1 MPVNSTKN
9 KSTSGTVGTAAPKV
23 VTIAITSA
31 TGVQNNTLN
40 AGDIVTVT
48 VPFTEVVT
56 VTGTPQ
62 LSLKIGTTVVQA
74 NYASGSNSKILSFKY
89 TILAEQ
95 TDIDGISIDKA
106 ALALNKGRIVD
117 AAGKAANLTT
127 VAVANNKSFLV
138 DTSAPTVDTV
148 KMSATGGQNKTLNAG
163 DIVTVP
169 FNEDVTVTGTPQL
182 ALTIGADVVQANYS
196 SSSKGFNYTILP
208 GQTDID
214 GISIA
219 GTSAL
224 ALNGGSIVDA
234 AGHAANLTTV
244 AVANNN
250 FLVDTNAP
258 TVGTVKMSAT
268 GAQNQNR
275 LNVGDFLTVTVPF
288 SEVVTVSTTNGTPQ
302 FRLMIGNDDN
312 AVIVVANYDS
322 GSGTNSLSFKYNIV
336 ALTRNNKAFTTV
348 DLLLN
353 GGSIVDAAGHAAN
366 INYNR
371 AEYNNYYVDTL
382 TPSVKTIAITSAT
395 GVQNNTLNAGDIVT
409 VNVYFNEDVIVTG
422 TPQLDL
428 TIGTTVVQANYARTN
443 TDSLG
448 FDYTILAGQ
457 TDIDGISIA
466 GTSALAF
473 INGGS
478 MVDSAGNV
486 ANLTTLAVAANS
498 NFKVDTLAPTVSIT
512 DNISA
517 TTATGAIT
525 YTFTYSEDMTGF
537 DINDVT
543 ISAGSKGAFTTISPS
558 VYTLVISPPAGTGTL
573 TVGVAAG
580 AATDLAGNGNTVATN
595 NTQAYA
601 PPITYIAGQAVID
614 LGLDSGGK
622 PYGKLIAPVQVDG
635 NWYYFWDR
643 SNNGINTGRD
653 ATTHDVLDAIFNQ
666 DSNGVINSTVRNID
680 NAYGTTDTYRYG
692 TINGVNLALP
702 TVGGQSSPPYGSDGI
717 GNNQFGTA
725 VSNGATPN
733 GTYNDLL
740 AIWDANNGAT
750 IAKTASGVP
759 SGWLSSAYWSATP
772 SANGHAT
779 VSSNG
784 NVSDSTNDMSTG
796 YVALQLVSGTVG
808 DIVDIVAPTASVITA
823 VITNTGNAS
832 VQSSEVGTAY
842 LVKTTLAQPT
852 TLAALTALEA
862 NNDRSVNHV
871 SINTENAA
879 TNLAATDL
887 IAGTYKVYTADTAGN
902 LSVGTNSG
910 VTIVANGLIG
920 SRYDGYFA
928 DNFTFF
934 NTAISQP
941 NANFGTN
948 PFNAI
953 TAATAGSNYDD
964 TFSAQWLGYFKASTT
979 GEYIFSTTSDDSS
992 WLWLGT
998 ASETT
1003 EALLARRSIDNEL
1016 VDNHGLHGAQTR
1028 SGSIVLTANQ
1038 LYPILVYYG
1047 ESSGGDVINV
1057 SFTPPTGIVTTDGFG
1072 FYYNI

>member
-1 MPVNSTKN
+1 M
-9 KSTSGTVGTAAPKV
+9 
-23 VTIAITSA
+23 
-31 TGVQNNTLN
+31 
-40 AGDIVTVT
+40 
-48 VPFTEVVT
+48 
-56 VTGTPQ
+56 
-62 LSLKIGTTVVQA
+62 
-74 NYASGSNSKILSFKY
+74 
-89 TILAEQ
+89 
-95 TDIDGISIDKA
+95 
-106 ALALNKGRIVD
+106 
-117 AAGKAANLTT
+117 
-127 VAVANNKSFLV
+127 
-138 DTSAPTVDTV
+138 
-148 KMSATGGQNKTLNAG
+148 
-163 DIVTVP
+163 
-169 FNEDVTVTGTPQL
+169 
-182 ALTIGADVVQANYS
+182 
-196 SSSKGFNYTILP
+196 
-208 GQTDID
+208 
-214 GISIA
+214 
-219 GTSAL
+219 
-224 ALNGGSIVDA
+224 
-234 AGHAANLTTV
+234 
-244 AVANNN
+244 
-250 FLVDTNAP
+250 
-258 TVGTVKMSAT
+258 
-268 GAQNQNR
+268 
-275 LNVGDFLTVTVPF
+275 
-288 SEVVTVSTTNGTPQ
+288 
-302 FRLMIGNDDN
+302 
-312 AVIVVANYDS
+312 
-322 GSGTNSLSFKYNIV
+322 
-336 ALTRNNKAFTTV
+336 
-348 DLLLN
+348 
-353 GGSIVDAAGHAAN
+353 
-366 INYNR
+366 
-371 AEYNNYYVDTL
+371 
-382 TPSVKTIAITSAT
+382 
-395 GVQNNTLNAGDIVT
+395 
-409 VNVYFNEDVIVTG
+409 
-422 TPQLDL
+422 
-428 TIGTTVVQANYARTN
+428 
-443 TDSLG
+443 
-448 FDYTILAGQ
+448 
-457 TDIDGISIA
+457 
-466 GTSALAF
+466 
-473 INGGS
+473 
-478 MVDSAGNV
+478 
-486 ANLTTLAVAANS
+486 
-498 NFKVDTLAPTVSIT
+498 
-512 DNISA
+512 
-517 TTATGAIT
+517 
-525 YTFTYSEDMTGF
+525 
-537 DINDVT
+537 
-543 ISAGSKGAFTTISPS
+543 
-558 VYTLVISPPAGTGTL
+558 
-573 TVGVAAG
+573 
-580 AATDLAGNGNTVATN
+580 
-595 NTQAYA
+595 
-601 PPITYIAGQAVID
+601 
-614 LGLDSGGK
+614 
-622 PYGKLIAPVQVDG
+622 QVDG

-643 SNNGINTGRD
+643 SNNGRNTGRD

-750 IAKTASGVP
+750 IAKTESGVP

-784 NVSDSTNDMSTG
+784 NVGDSTNDMSTG

-832 VQSSEVGTAY
+832 VKSSEVGTAY

>member
-1 MPVNSTKN
+1 MDTLTPSVK
-9 KSTSGTVGTAAPKV
+9 
-23 VTIAITSA
+23 TIAITSA
-31 TGVQNNTLN
+31 TGGQNNTLN

-48 VPFTEVVT
+48 VPFSEV
-56 VTGTPQ
+56 
-62 LSLKIGTTVVQA
+62 
-74 NYASGSNSKILSFKY
+74 
-89 TILAEQ
+89 
-95 TDIDGISIDKA
+95 
-106 ALALNKGRIVD
+106 
-117 AAGKAANLTT
+117 
-127 VAVANNKSFLV
+127 
-138 DTSAPTVDTV
+138 
-148 KMSATGGQNKTLNAG
+148 
-163 DIVTVP
+163 
-169 FNEDVTVTGTPQL
+169 VTVTGTPQL
-182 ALTIGADVVQANYS
+182 ALTIG
-196 SSSKGFNYTILP
+196 
-208 GQTDID
+208 
-214 GISIA
+214 
-219 GTSAL
+219 
-224 ALNGGSIVDA
+224 
-234 AGHAANLTTV
+234 
-244 AVANNN
+244 
-250 FLVDTNAP
+250 
-258 TVGTVKMSAT
+258 
-268 GAQNQNR
+268 
-275 LNVGDFLTVTVPF
+275 
-288 SEVVTVSTTNGTPQ
+288 
-302 FRLMIGNDDN
+302 
-312 AVIVVANYDS
+312 
-322 GSGTNSLSFKYNIV
+322 
-336 ALTRNNKAFTTV
+336 
-348 DLLLN
+348 
-353 GGSIVDAAGHAAN
+353 
-366 INYNR
+366 
-371 AEYNNYYVDTL
+371 
-382 TPSVKTIAITSAT
+382 
-395 GVQNNTLNAGDIVT
+395 
-409 VNVYFNEDVIVTG
+409 
-422 TPQLDL
+422 
-428 TIGTTVVQANYARTN
+428 TTVVKANYARTN

-466 GTSALAF
+466 GTSALAL
-473 INGGS
+473 NGGS
-478 MVDSAGNV
+478 MFDSAGNA
-486 ANLTTLAVAANS
+486 ANLTTVATNS
-498 NFKVDTLAPTVSIT
+498 NFKVDTLAPTVRIT

-543 ISAGSKGAFTTISPS
+543 ISAGSKGAFTTISPSS

-643 SNNGINTGRD
+643 SNNGRNTGRD

-750 IAKTASGVP
+750 IAKTESGVP

-779 VSSNG
+779 VSSSG
-784 NVSDSTNDMSTG
+784 NVGDFTNDMSTG

-852 TLAALTALEA
+852 TLAALIALEA

-871 SINTENAA
+871 SINSANAA
-879 TNLAATDL
+879 TALPATNL
-887 IAGTYKVYTADTAGN
+887 IAGTYNVYTADTAGN
-902 LSVGTNSG
+902 LSVA
-910 VTIVANGLIG
+910 VLDQVRIVADGLIG
-920 SRYDGYFA
+920 TRYDGYFA
-928 DNFTFF
+928 DNFAFF
-934 NTAISQP
+934 NTAISEP
-941 NANFGTN
+941 NTNFQTT
-948 PFNAI
+948 PFI
-953 TAATAGSNYDD
+953 KIVPEAAGINYDD
-964 TFSAQWLGYFKASTT
+964 AFSAQWLGYFKASTT
-979 GEYIFSTTSDDSS
+979 GEYTFYTKSDDSS
-992 WLWLGT
+992 WLWLGN
-998 ASETT
+998 ASEST
-1003 EALLARRSIDNEL
+1003 EALLARRSNANEL
-1016 VDNHGLHGAQTR
+1016 VDNSGAHAVRER
-1028 SGSIVLTANQ
+1028 SGTVALTANE

-1047 ESSGGDVINV
+1047 DKSGDDFISV
-1057 SFTPPTGIVTTDGFG
+1057 SFNPPVGIVTTDGFG
-1072 FYYNI
+1072 FYYMNQ

>member
-9 KSTSGTVGTAAPKV
+9 KSTSGTGGTTAPKV
-23 VTIAITSA
+23 GTIAIASA
-31 TGVQNNTLN
+31 TGGQNNTLN

-48 VPFTEVVT
+48 VPFSEVVT

-89 TILAEQ
+89 TILAGQ

-127 VAVANNKSFLV
+127 DAVANNKSFLV

-148 KMSATGGQNKTLNAG
+148 KMSATGGQNQTLNAG

-169 FNEDVTVTGTPQL
+169 FNEDVTVTGRPQL

-196 SSSKGFNYTILP
+196 SSSKGCNYTILA

-224 ALNGGSIVDA
+224 ALSGGSIVDA
-234 AGHAANLTTV
+234 AGNAANLTTV
-244 AVANNN
+244 AVANNNN

-422 TPQLDL
+422 TPQLAL
-428 TIGTTVVQANYARTN
+428 TIGTTVVKANYARTN

-466 GTSALAF
+466 GTSALAL
-473 INGGS
+473 NGGS
-478 MVDSAGNV
+478 MFDSAGNA
-486 ANLTTLAVAANS
+486 ANLTTVATNS
-498 NFKVDTLAPTVSIT
+498 NFKVDTLAPTVRIT

-558 VYTLVISPPAGTGTL
+558 SVYTLVISPPAGTGTL
-573 TVGVAAG
+573 TVGVATG

-601 PPITYIAGQAVID
+601 PPLTYIAGQAVID
-614 LGLDSGGK
+614 LGAG
-622 PYGKLIAPVQVDG
+622 YGKLIAPVQVDG
-635 NWYYFWDR
+635 NWYYYWDR
-643 SNNGINTGRD
+643 SGNGSNTGRD
-653 ATTHDVLDAIFNQ
+653 ATTHDVLDAIFNK

-750 IAKTASGVP
+750 IAKTESGVP

-779 VSSNG
+779 VNSSG
-784 NVSDSTNDMSTG
+784 KVSDSTNDKSTG

-832 VQSSEVGTAY
+832 VKSSEVGTAY

-871 SINTENAA
+871 SINTAN
-879 TNLAATDL
+879 TNTDLAATGL

-902 LSVGTNSG
+902 LSVVSNSA
-910 VTIVANGLIG
+910 VTIVADGLIG
-920 SRYDGYFA
+920 TRYDGYFA

-941 NANFGTN
+941 NANFETN
-948 PFNAI
+948 PFIAI
-953 TAATAGSNYDD
+953 TSATAGTNYDD

-979 GEYIFSTTSDDSS
+979 GEYTFSTTSDDSS
-992 WLWLGT
+992 WLWLGN
-998 ASETT
+998 ASEST
-1003 EALLARRSIDNEL
+1003 EALLARRSDANEL
-1016 VDNHGLHGAQTR
+1016 VDNHGIHAARTQ
-1028 SGSIVLTANQ
+1028 SGNITLTANQ

-1047 ESSGGDVINV
+1047 DNSGGDVITV
-1057 SFTPPTGIVTTDGFG
+1057 SFKPPVGIVTTDGFG
-1072 FYYNI
+1072 FYYMSQ